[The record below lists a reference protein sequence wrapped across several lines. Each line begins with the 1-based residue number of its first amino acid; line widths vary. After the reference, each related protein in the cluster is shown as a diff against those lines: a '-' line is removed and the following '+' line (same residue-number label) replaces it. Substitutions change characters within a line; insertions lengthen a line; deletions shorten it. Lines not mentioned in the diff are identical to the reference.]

1 MTDGL
6 DCSIERVEL
15 AVEKPGD
22 ATGLNHY
29 IGMKSKTELLLPVG
43 HGDTGKVTYGNL
55 QVGKGC
61 DNLIYLGNIGCS
73 LGKVEREDDFFL
85 LHTGIHA
92 HQLGAVKWFANAIER
107 HAVCRNLNATEAF
120 VDKPFRLLKETV
132 TTEVAHAA
140 DKEPVGVS
148 GLHIEEVVV
157 LYTVDELL
165 GDNGC

>member
-29 IGMKSKTELLLPVG
+29 IGMKSKTELLRPLG

-55 QVGKGC
+55 QVWKGC

-73 LGKVEREDDFFL
+73 LGKVEREDDSLL
-85 LHTGIHA
+85 LHIGIHA
-92 HQLGAVKWFANAIER
+92 HQLGTVEWFANAIEI
-107 HAVCRNLNATEAF
+107 HAVSRDLYATETF
-120 VDKPFRLLKETV
+120 VDKPFRLLKETI
-132 TTEVAHAA
+132 TTEVTHAA
-140 DKEPVGVS
+140 YKESVGVS
-148 GLHIEEVVV
+148 VLYIEEVVV
-157 LYTVDELL
+157 LYAVDELL
-165 GDNGC
+165 SNN